1 MEIAVGGLLAD
12 ITLLPEGEDGDL
24 TPTALLLKSDVFWIK
39 SASSMLIIKST
50 KVPTTGWKGYL
61 MGIEKL
67 HFDVDRLMTES
78 IERCLHD
85 LWYYAPHA
93 NDRETEL
100 GPERQL
106 KTQAPLTTEIKCTD
120 TGDASAEFPAVSESK
135 EAIGTL
141 SDKDPF
147 SV

>member
-39 SASSMLIIKST
+39 
-50 KVPTTGWKGYL
+50 
-61 MGIEKL
+61 
-67 HFDVDRLMTES
+67 TES

>member
-12 ITLLPEGEDGDL
+12 ITLLPEGEAGDL

-39 SASSMLIIKST
+39 SASSISSSRPKEAPLRRGPSDELVICVGFQNISNGRNPDQAKL
-50 KVPTTGWKGYL
+50 KVSSVVF
-61 MGIEKL
+61 MIC
-67 HFDVDRLMTES
+67 D
-78 IERCLHD
+78 
-85 LWYYAPHA
+85 
-93 NDRETEL
+93 TEL

-141 SDKDPF
+141 SDKGPF